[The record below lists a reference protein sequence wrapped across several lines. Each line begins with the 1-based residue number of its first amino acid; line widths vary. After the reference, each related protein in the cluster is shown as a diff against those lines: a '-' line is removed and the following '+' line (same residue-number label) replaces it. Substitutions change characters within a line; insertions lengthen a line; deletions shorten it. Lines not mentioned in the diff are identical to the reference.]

1 MSRISAVCVVH
12 ALLPDPG
19 QDPDTTAIDK
29 RPVEGAV
36 AVDEHGLA
44 GDTQVDRKHHG
55 GTFQAVY
62 AYADEDAAWW
72 AEQLG
77 REIPAGRFGENVR
90 TTGLDVTGAV
100 IGERWQVGRAGVGPL
115 LEVTAPRIPCTTF
128 QTFLDEPRWV
138 KRFTQAGRPGAYLR
152 VLAEGR
158 VGQGDTVAVVHRPQH
173 GVTIGD
179 VFPTGDAA
187 VMRRLSE
194 GADADGIELSPPLR
208 KRVRAAL
215 REERRAADGA

>member
-29 RPVEGAV
+29 RPVSGPV
-36 AVDEHGLA
+36 AVDGLGLA

-55 GTFQAVY
+55 GVFQAVY
-62 AYADEDAAWW
+62 AYADEDADWW

-77 REIPAGRFGENVR
+77 RDIPPGRFGENVR
-90 TTGLDVTGAV
+90 TCGLPVTGAV
-100 IGERWQVGRAGVGPL
+100 IGERWQVGTPGVGPL
-115 LEVTAPRIPCTTF
+115 LQVTAPRIPCATF

-152 VLAEGR
+152 VLSSGVMAA
-158 VGQGDTVAVVHRPQH
+158 GDEVDVVHRPAH
-173 GVTIGD
+173 GVTIGE
-179 VFPTGDAA
+179 VFPTGGAD
-187 VMRRLSE
+187 VMARLRD
-194 GADADGIELSPPLR
+194 GADAEGIELSPPLA

-215 REERRAADGA
+215 RAAASADGA